1 MTDNQI
7 VVVVTLL
14 AGIAYWFFIHRK
26 LQRKNQLLITIGVYI
41 LVIISA
47 WSGSDKSWKFA
58 LFKTIV
64 FGAMIAFSIEELI
77 NLRKKDNVVSDK

>member
-7 VVVVTLL
+7 IVVVTLL
-14 AGIAYWFFIHRK
+14 AAIVYWFFVHRK
-26 LQRKNQLLITIGVYI
+26 LQRKNQLLITIGVYT

-47 WSGSDKSWKFA
+47 WWGDDKSWKLA

-64 FGAMIAFSIEELI
+64 FGAMIAFSIEEFI
-77 NLRKKDNVVSDK
+77 NLRNKDNVAER